1 MTVRRSIPVDKLTD
15 RPTFRQQFR
24 NTHALSQHNPKYY
37 TTQIA
42 IRQSGEFQ
50 LKPDSIL
57 HGSAKLLLQCGSAHG
72 TSKVRSKPVHISL
85 ALFKCFCSYQP
96 PASRYATL
104 TQERV
109 YVRYP
114 TQVYSL
120 GTEHVEL
127 TALEGCAE
135 SSVRTQQFI
144 TRSRNSPQLIEP
156 EKSFPSSQ
164 QPATCL
170 HREPDQSLPGSL
182 KHVAMFR
189 ITLHQLS

>member
-1 MTVRRSIPVDKLTD
+1 MTVRRSIPVDKLTDRQTD

-96 PASRYATL
+96 PASRHATL

-120 GTEHVEL
+120 GTEHVKL
-127 TALEGCAE
+127 TALEGCAG
-135 SSVRTQQFI
+135 
-144 TRSRNSPQLIEP
+144 SRVLCENPTIYHPVKKL
-156 EKSFPSSQ
+156 
-164 QPATCL
+164 PATYRTRKIISVVTTAR
-170 HREPDQSLPGSL
+170 HMPTS
-182 KHVAMFR
+182 
-189 ITLHQLS
+189 